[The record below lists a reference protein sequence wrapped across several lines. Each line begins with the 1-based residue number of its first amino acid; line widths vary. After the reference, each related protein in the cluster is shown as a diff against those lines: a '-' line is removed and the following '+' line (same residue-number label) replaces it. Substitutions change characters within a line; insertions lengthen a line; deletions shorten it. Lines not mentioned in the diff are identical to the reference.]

1 MNKTLATRKVF
12 LAVVTEAD
20 MVVAKLESVSEK
32 ALPMLRLKGADSKQ
46 ARRLAGWLT
55 TAGVAHTLDQH
66 TVSVDFDAVISA
78 GLNVTLRP

>member
-32 ALPMLRLKGADSKQ
+32 SLPMLKLKGSDSKQ
-46 ARRLAGWLT
+46 ARRLSSWLT
-55 TAGVAHTLDQH
+55 TAGVEHALDQH
-66 TVSVDFDAVISA
+66 TVAVDFDAVIGA

>member
-1 MNKTLATRKVF
+1 MNKLLATRKLY
-12 LAVVTEAD
+12 LAAVTEEGTI
-20 MVVAKLESVSEK
+20 VAKLESVSDK
-32 ALPMLRLKGADSKQ
+32 AAPVLKMKGADSKQ

-66 TVSVDFDAVISA
+66 TVSVDFDAVIGA